1 MRRQRKRTKTLEFS
15 QSQWAFLTDPNKIK
29 AFVGGIGSGK
39 TFAGVANILRQE
51 PGSMGAVIAPTYP
64 MLMDATVKAFK
75 DLLGENGV
83 DIIDKFVES
92 PRPSAILTNGT
103 EVMFRSGDDPDRL
116 RGPNLNWAW
125 LDEGAYC
132 SESVFDVML
141 GRIRVAPT
149 SFWVTSSPNFKNWLY
164 HAFRPGN
171 QYGYSLHQA
180 STRDNK
186 HLPAEYVDMLSKRY
200 SSAFAAQEIDGQFI
214 DLEGSRI
221 KREWLR
227 YSSSPNIVRT
237 AMAVDLAVS
246 LREEADYT
254 AIVVVGEDHDGNI
267 HVLDVLRNRLL
278 FNDILSTIKHMADKW
293 NPSVVAIEKVQA
305 QAYVAQELIRTT
317 NLPIDMVM
325 PNRDKLSRF
334 MPLEGKI
341 EHGYIYLTRG
351 LDPAFED
358 ELLSFPNT
366 EHDDMVDALVY
377 AVDALSNRMEIIA
390 L

>member
-1 MRRQRKRTKTLEFS
+1 MRRARKRTKTLEFS
-15 QSQWAFLTDPNKIK
+15 KAQWAFLQDKATIK

-39 TFAGVANILRQE
+39 TFAGVANILMQ
-51 PGSMGAVIAPTYP
+51 PGGSQGAVIAPTYP

-83 DIIDKFVES
+83 DIIDKFIES
-92 PRPSAILTNGT
+92 PRPSATLTNGT

-132 SESVFDVML
+132 SETVFDVML
-141 GRIRVAPT
+141 GRIRVSPT
-149 SFWVTSSPNFKNWLY
+149 SIWVTSSPNFKNWLY
-164 HAFRPGN
+164 RAFRPGN
-171 QYGYSLHQA
+171 EFGYSLHHA

-186 HLPAEYVDMLSKRY
+186 HLPPEYVEMLSKRY
-200 SSAFAAQEIDGQFI
+200 SSAFAAQEIEGQFI

-221 KREWLR
+221 KREWLK
-227 YSSSPNIVRT
+227 YSTSPQIIRV
-237 AMAVDLAVS
+237 AMGVDLAVS

-254 AIVVVGEDHDGNI
+254 AMVVVGEDTSGNV
-267 HVLDVLRNRLL
+267 HVLDVMRDRLM
-278 FNDILSTIKHMADKW
+278 FNDILATIKHMADKW
-293 NPSVVAIEKVQA
+293 QPSTIAIEKVQA

-317 NLPIDMVM
+317 NLPIEMVT

-341 EHGYIYLTRG
+341 EHGYLYLSRG
-351 LDPAFED
+351 LNPAFED

-377 AVDALSNRMEIIA
+377 AVDAVTNRMEIIA